1 MAEQTTRARARTEV
15 RASLIAASR
24 TPTVV
29 HDWEPAAAALV
40 AAPHGPASDHVAADP
55 DRNDAWR
62 PVRITGGP
70 GTGKS
75 SLLVDIAVAR
85 LTDPTVDPES
95 VHVIASDRRAAAR
108 LREEISG
115 RVLRASDTD
124 TDNRGLRRS
133 TREPL
138 VRTVHSYAFA
148 VLRLQASAQGNP
160 PPRLIT
166 GSEQDAVLRE
176 LLAGDIA
183 DGARNWP
190 ARLRPALGT
199 DGFAQA
205 LRDLMMRAAERGV
218 GPEQLIALGRD
229 HGRDEWVAAG
239 IAYRQYEQTTLLR
252 GAVGV
257 EAPQASAPA
266 VDAAELIGSAL
277 TALSTDDVLLDRE
290 RARIRHLLVD
300 DAQHLDP
307 HAAALIRLV
316 GTGTVEA
323 VIAGDGDQSVFGF
336 RGASS
341 RFLDDLVPAGDV
353 RRDIVLR
360 VNHRSV
366 DEIATAAADIAARLP
381 RTRSPRPTVG
391 AGDDAGAVSVTAY
404 SSAAKEATAIA
415 DTLRRAHLFDGVAWS
430 DMAVIVRSVPRA
442 IAPLRRALR
451 SAGVPVATP
460 ANEIALHRQRAVAA
474 LLTVLRGVDD
484 LLTADDA
491 LMLLSGPIGGADP
504 TALRRLRRG
513 LRRVDGAITDA
524 TGDTEGAAEDPAAQR
539 DSLDIVVDLLSRP
552 LTQTTAHTDAL
563 TATERAPLTRVL
575 EALSAARTE
584 RARGGGVEDVLWAAW
599 QSTGAARR
607 WAATA
612 LRGGPAADQADR
624 DLDAVVALFD
634 VAASFTDNLPAA
646 TVGAFVDHVSKLQIP
661 GEQSRRAVVPE
672 AVTIVS
678 AHAAAG
684 REWDVVAVAG
694 VLDGLWPSLRSRGS
708 ILATPQLVDLLDGVA
723 TEALDTVS
731 RTATAL
737 AEERRLFLVAC
748 SRARRRLMVSA
759 VDDGSGDSAPSR
771 FVIEMA
777 AGAEGL
783 DPEET
788 AVSADGLLEVAPAVR
803 RVLSLPSLVAT
814 LRAQVC
820 APDTADAQ
828 QQTAADLLARLAD
841 AGVPGAHPSEWFG
854 LPEAS
859 SDVGL
864 WDPARGPVTL
874 SPSSI
879 EALQRCSLRWML
891 ERNGGRDGD
900 SAPAVAG
907 TLVHTLVQALAGQI
921 DPTHVTEALHRVWDQ
936 VDVGAQW
943 FSAHEL
949 DRVEG
954 MLTHFADWLVRS
966 RDELDEVAV
975 EVEVDAVIPPDSTDD
990 ATADEPAVRLR
1001 GRIDRLERDAHGR
1014 PVVVD
1019 VKTGKTIVSRDDA
1032 QVHPQLAAYQ
1042 LALHLGGAPEIGPAE
1057 PGGGR
1062 LVYVNSA
1069 STKTGATERV
1079 QPPLTGDQIQEWIG
1093 LVRSAARASVGP
1105 RFVATVNAGCVRC
1118 PLTASCPASIAGKA
1132 VTDD

>member
-1 MAEQTTRARARTEV
+1 MAEQATRARQRTEV
-15 RASLIAASR
+15 RASLVAAPPM
-24 TPTVV
+24 PTVV
-29 HDWEPAAAALV
+29 HEWEPAAAALV
-40 AAPHGPASDHVAADP
+40 AGPRSEHHAGT
-55 DRNDAWR
+55 DRGDAWQ
-62 PVRITGGP
+62 PVRVTGGP

-85 LTDPTVDPES
+85 LTDPGVDPES
-95 VHVIASDRRAAAR
+95 VLVIASDRRAAAR

-124 TDNRGLRRS
+124 GSGLRRS

-218 GPEQLIALGRD
+218 GPEQLIALGRE
-229 HGRDEWVAAG
+229 HGRDEWVSAG

-277 TALSTDDVLLDRE
+277 TALSTDDVLLERE

-316 GTGTVEA
+316 GTGTVET
-323 VIAGDGDQSVFGF
+323 VVAGDGDQSVFGF
-336 RGASS
+336 RGASP
-341 RFLDDLVPAGDV
+341 RFLDELVPAGDD

-391 AGDDAGAVSVTAY
+391 AGGSAGAVSVTAY

-460 ANEIALHRQRAVAA
+460 ANEIPLHRQRAVAA
-474 LLTVLRGVDD
+474 LLTVMRGVDD
-484 LLTADDA
+484 ILTADDA
-491 LMLLSGPIGGADP
+491 LMLLSGPVGGADP

-513 LRRVDGAITDA
+513 LRRVDAAITDA
-524 TGDTEGAAEDPAAQR
+524 TGVTEGASDDPAAQR
-539 DSLDIVVDLLSRP
+539 DSLDIVVDLVSRP
-552 LTQTTAHTDAL
+552 LSETAAHTDAL
-563 TATERAPLTRVL
+563 TTTERAPLTRVL
-575 EALSAARTE
+575 EALAAARTE

-646 TVGAFVDHVSKLQIP
+646 TVGAFVDHVAKLQIP
-661 GEQSRRAVVPE
+661 GEQSRRAVVAE

-731 RTATAL
+731 RTASAL

-759 VDDGSGDSAPSR
+759 VDDGSGDSSPSR

-777 AGAEGL
+777 AGADGL
-783 DPEET
+783 DPDT

-820 APDTADAQ
+820 APETPGAENTDQKAH
-828 QQTAADLLARLAD
+828 AADLLARLAD
-841 AGVPGAHPSEWFG
+841 AGVPGAHPVEWFG

-859 SDVGL
+859 SDIGL
-864 WDPARGPVTL
+864 WDPERGPVTL

-936 VDVGAQW
+936 VDVGAHW

-954 MLTHFADWLVRS
+954 MLTHFADWLARS
-966 RDELDEVAV
+966 RDELEEVS
-975 EVEVDAVIPPDSTDD
+975 VEVDVDAVVPADD
-990 ATADEPAVRLR
+990 TGDEPAVRLR
-1001 GRIDRLERDAHGR
+1001 GRIDRLERDGQGR

-1032 QVHPQLAAYQ
+1032 HVHPQLAAYQ
-1042 LALHLGGAPEIGPAE
+1042 LALHLGGAPEIGPAD

-1105 RFVATVNAGCVRC
+1105 RFVATVNSGCVRC